1 MPKQPPITKRL
12 NNLED
17 AFCQTLEAQMR
28 ENRAVRRQIRK
39 MQARID
45 KIERRSE
52 GKSCIGFVEY
62 EAEE

>member
-1 MPKQPPITKRL
+1 
-12 NNLED
+12 
-17 AFCQTLEAQMR
+17 MR

-52 GKSCIGFVEY
+52 GKSCIGFIEY
-62 EAEE
+62 DGEE